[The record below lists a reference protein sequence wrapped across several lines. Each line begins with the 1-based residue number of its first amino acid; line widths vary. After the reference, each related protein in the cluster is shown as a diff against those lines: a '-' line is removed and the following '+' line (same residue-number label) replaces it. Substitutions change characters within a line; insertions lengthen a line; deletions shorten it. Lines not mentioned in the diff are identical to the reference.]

1 MLRLKSSS
9 IYYAL
14 FLSVVFGLFLG
25 GMILFSSLNRQF
37 SAQLDVQDI
46 LRSNAKSGIQYG
58 QANYQ
63 ELEVNKPQEINLFG
77 EGIDSVLIEKK
88 QWGAFTIISST
99 AHHKSS
105 SVNKVALSGQM
116 NNPSDPNLY
125 LVDQGR
131 PFSLCGA
138 TKLEGKC
145 MIPKAG
151 VKRAYIEGKNYQ
163 GDKMIYGTTGVSE
176 RSLPTINKDFVASLQ
191 KLSGEIRIWE
201 DDQDSIVNSF
211 SNEGLHFIVDHS
223 AALENIYLNGQIV
236 IEAKDSIFVGASSQL
251 ENVII
256 KSPVIYIEK
265 GFVGTAQF
273 LASERIVL
281 EDEVTLLYP
290 SVLGIIESDISKER
304 NAQITVG
311 EGSHV
316 LASVFPL
323 SENPNFRLPVQLSIE
338 KEAEVDGLVYCQGR
352 TQLKG
357 TVKGNLFT
365 QKFYLETAASKY
377 ENHLLDAQIL
387 DALPDDFVYISLF
400 ENANPLTQIQWL
412 E

>member
-14 FLSVVFGLFLG
+14 FLSVIFGLFLG

-37 SAQLDVQDI
+37 SAQLDVRDI
-46 LRSNAKSGIQYG
+46 LLDNAKSGIEYG

-63 ELEVNKPQEINLFG
+63 ELKVNEPQEIQLFG
-77 EGIDSVLIEKK
+77 EGIDSVRIEKK

-99 AHHKSS
+99 AHHNKWSRS
-105 SVNKVALSGQM
+105 KVALSGQM

-176 RSLPTINKDFVASLQ
+176 RSLPAVSPDFISNISAST
-191 KLSGEIRIWE
+191 GEIRIWE
-201 DDQDSIVNSF
+201 NDQDSVVNSF
-211 SNEGLHFIVDHS
+211 AEEGIHFIDDNFTS
-223 AALENIYLNGQIV
+223 LENIYLSGQII
-236 IEAKDSIFVGASSQL
+236 IESKDSIYVSASAQL
-251 ENVII
+251 DHVIL

-265 GFVGTAQF
+265 GFIGTAQF
-273 LASERIVL
+273 LATERIVL
-281 EDEVTLLYP
+281 EEEVTLLYP
-290 SVLGIIESDISKER
+290 SVVGIIESDFSKEK
-304 NAQITVG
+304 NAQITIG
-311 EGSHV
+311 EKSHV
-316 LASVFPL
+316 IGSVFAL

-352 TQLKG
+352 VQLKG

-377 ENHLLDAQIL
+377 ENHLLDAKIL
-387 DALPDDFVYISLF
+387 NALPEDFVYISLF

-412 E
+412 K